1 MSTRLAVLAAVF
13 SLGCASARFNRENA
27 LAWAAAD
34 SRVLEGCYDCL
45 QYARETYERIAASR
59 KARTGDSIF
68 VRIFETNLLLALR
81 EKELALDSRSTLDF
95 ARTSLPRLPASLDAL
110 RLLRMVEAV
119 LPDGTGRPTTV
130 ERLRQTHARYIPG
143 IPDEVAWLATAPI
156 RPVVRNYIA
165 LALECS
171 YADAKR
177 KRPEIAANAPP
188 ITVYRTGTCTNV
200 DPTIVWRAL
209 TAVPVFHEAA
219 YFLGSAAAMA
229 AEETGGED
237 AARLLSQAYA
247 RFPRAIGVTF
257 MSGWLGSIIGDCP
270 SAIRYFN
277 ETIALDTL
285 HEQAMLQR
293 TMCLSTLH
301 QDSAAIASATQ
312 LIPIEMETK
321 GQGYYW
327 RAVSQL
333 RLKSLP
339 SARSDIEAAKA
350 LSRGPNVLTV
360 AGIIEH
366 DQNDLEIAE
375 KDLREAR
382 DVFTGDQN
390 CTAAWYLALVLN
402 KGNRP
407 RESAEQFELA
417 MSCYDFKV
425 AVIRSRIVRAQEK
438 ASQYPAFTAKRIAR
452 LAADSVDQRSRYY
465 ASAFNAAGN
474 IANAGN
480 RPRALELL
488 AIAAIDPKLSEP
500 VAKLRA
506 AIGAMR

>member
-1 MSTRLAVLAAVF
+1 MLARLAVLATAL
-13 SLGCASARFNRENA
+13 SLGCASARLNRENVLA
-27 LAWAAAD
+27 LAAAD
-34 SRVLEGCYDCL
+34 ARVLEGCYDCL
-45 QYARETYERIAASR
+45 LYARETYERIAASR
-59 KARTGDSIF
+59 KAKTGDSIF
-68 VRIFETNLLLALR
+68 VRIFETSLLLALR
-81 EKELALDSRSTLDF
+81 EKELALDSRSTIEF
-95 ARTSLPRLPASLDAL
+95 ARVLLPRLPTSLDAQ
-110 RLLRMVEAV
+110 RLLRMVDVA
-119 LPDGTGRPTTV
+119 LPDGTGRPSTV
-130 ERLRQTHARYIPG
+130 EKLKQTHASYIPR
-143 IPDEVAWLATAPI
+143 IPGEIAWLATAPI

-171 YADAKR
+171 YAEPKH
-177 KRPEIAANAPP
+177 KRPQLAVGAPP
-188 ITVYRTGTCTNV
+188 IIVYRTGICTNV

-209 TAVPVFHEAA
+209 TAVPVFHDAA

-229 AEETGGED
+229 AEETGGD

-247 RFPRAIGVTF
+247 RFPRAVGVTF
-257 MSGWLGSIIGDCP
+257 MSGWLGSVIGNCP
-270 SAIRYFN
+270 SAVRYFD
-277 ETIALDTL
+277 ETLAIDTL
-285 HEQAMLQR
+285 HEHAMLQR
-293 TMCLSTLH
+293 TMCLSNLH
-301 QDSAAIASATQ
+301 RDSAAIVSATQ
-312 LIPIEMETK
+312 LIPIETETK

-327 RAVSQL
+327 RAVSRL
-333 RLKSLP
+333 RLKELP

-350 LSRGPNVLTV
+350 LTRRSPTVLTL

-366 DQNDLEIAE
+366 DQNDLAIAE

-382 DVFTGDQN
+382 DAVTGDQN

-425 AVIRSRIVRAQEK
+425 AVIRSRIAKAQEK
-438 ASQYPAFTAKRIAR
+438 ASQYPEFTAKRIAR

-480 RPRALELL
+480 RARALELL
-488 AIAAIDPKLSEP
+488 EVAASDPKLSEP

-506 AIGAMR
+506 AIGSMR